1 MDMTARGTVW
11 IGALLFAFWLAGC
24 APGHQKGERQE
35 EPQGVAL
42 ADTASAAVEEQKQTA
57 ADVERRVKEIYDAM
71 SAAYYGNPGEE
82 TPVPS
87 VDLDKDFC
95 SESWNERC
103 RAVVEKDAQNPD
115 EMVFF
120 DADYWVMGQDYDNP
134 HARDIKVVKMDERTA
149 VVELLLHNMSDIP
162 VRLEMVFERGK
173 WYIDNFIDLKHD
185 MDWGKSIDEYLNE

>member
-1 MDMTARGTVW
+1 MDMNMTARGTVW
-11 IGALLFAFWLAGC
+11 IGALLFAFWVAGC

-35 EPQGVAL
+35 EPQGVAP

-71 SAAYYGNPGEE
+71 SAAYHSNPGEE
-82 TPVPS
+82 TSVPS

-134 HARDIKVVKMDERTA
+134 HAKEIKVVKMDERTA

-162 VRLEMVFERGK
+162 VRLEMVFA
-173 WYIDNFIDLKHD
+173 D
-185 MDWGKSIDEYLNE
+185 